1 MVTSGTLIAFAVVSL
16 GMVCSPG
23 PNMIYLISRSILQ
36 GRAAGVISLLGVI
49 LGFLI
54 YIVATMFGLSA
65 LFLTVPFLY
74 VLVKWAGAGYLLWL
88 AWKAIKPGA
97 VPIFAPKQS
106 LSIDPPKKLF
116 LMGLMTNLLNPK
128 IALLYVSLLP
138 QFVDPTRGSVL
149 LQSAAL
155 GLTQIT
161 VSFTVNLLI
170 VLAAIRIAEWFGTR
184 PTWLR
189 LQRWLM
195 ASVLTGLAARLAFE
209 RK

>member
-1 MVTSGTLIAFAVVSL
+1 MVTSGTLIAFAAVSL

-49 LGFLI
+49 LGFVI
-54 YIVATMFGLSA
+54 YITATMFGLSA
-65 LFLTVPFLY
+65 LFLTVPLLY
-74 VLVKWAGAGYLLWL
+74 VFVKWVGAVYLLWL
-88 AWKAIKPGA
+88 AWKAVKPGA
-97 VPIFAPKQS
+97 APIFKQA
-106 LSIDPPKKLF
+106 LSIDPRKKLF

-138 QFVDPTRGSVL
+138 QFVDPARGSVL
-149 LQSAAL
+149 LQNATL

-170 VLAAIRIAEWFGTR
+170 VLAASRITAWFGTR

-189 LQRWLM
+189 LQQWLM

-209 RK
+209 PK